1 MLKEEKNCR
10 KDYLKKIKFYQDP
23 LNTYTSDDCS
33 EERSTYFYK
42 PSFHCS
48 QCYLIPFITL
58 KENDNKVEIHCS
70 NGHNKEMSLNDF
82 MENYLQKNLSYI
94 KCSDCGHKLEP
105 TKRFKFCS
113 VCVKI
118 FCKSCLKKHNTNL
131 ITSNHETIS
140 VRKMD
145 TFCCMHNYK
154 YSHYCETCH
163 KNICENCFYLHG
175 HHQILCLKDIKIKKN
190 EVKELKEKI
199 NKENN
204 IINDIVDLFNKTID
218 SIRDKFEGVVK
229 QKRQNVEF
237 KKTLEE
243 IYEAKESNFQI
254 IDNLNRL
261 KFNNKGIIIESDMNE
276 LDTLFEIFKYLNC
289 VDYTGLSNILSNYNG
304 NSNQNNNVTEEE
316 SSTLNKYKEKLFIN
330 NNCENTFN
338 KENKTKIINNNV
350 FIYENKDKE
359 YYDNVM
365 NKNEEEEKD
374 NTLFKNKN
382 SFIPKIIEDKN
393 YENENINDN
402 NDCEKIIRKY
412 SKKIMKG
419 KMSFKKENQNNN
431 TKDIQ
436 EGKNNSITITKIYD
450 EEIPSSVKNHIGNN
464 EIPSFRYEEKDKD
477 SNSNIN
483 HSFKTNNSTDENLN
497 INNELNI
504 INQKQKELSETNT
517 KSIDTLKKRINKT
530 NNQDNS
536 VDKILEK
543 VNNKKRDRSKE
554 KRIKIKK
561 EDLELYKDN
570 LDQLNRSFDNVINNN
585 SFDYIYHYNKENQ
598 DNQENSINL
607 SNIDRSFFS
616 EKKNPKKRKIINN
629 LEGMKLFNK
638 NFDKETMKCNEN
650 VSDENI
656 NDENINDANINDE
669 NIQKEVENDVTN
681 ENKEKDEILNLT
693 ISNIN
698 EDKVENNGKIKDLD
712 LLDSNIFDVIEY
724 KTDDNYMNN
733 ENEINNN
740 CVNIDNGN
748 DKKTKKKK
756 KKVIKKKKKI
766 IKKVRKSDLISVS
779 SQAALD
785 LNEKSKKRKKIKTY
799 KKKKIDLSRSF
810 DGVTEKTKTKINILK
825 TNIETKTIQRSNSQ
839 ELLNNIFEL
848 DNTSKINSI
857 KFNNGIS
864 CLLEISPDTFAAG
877 NLIGDI
883 KIIDKYTYKELQTIK
898 EHKGTINSLF
908 KMQDEA
914 ILTASAD
921 RSMKKIRLTENNSH
935 YYVEFLFNGYESY
948 VFKGIELYNN
958 KIISCSW
965 DDKLFLWENNNEKYI
980 NSLKFNEKQRVDD
993 ILEITNDTFCSVSE
1007 KELKIWDSNNLT
1019 QIHSIK
1025 FNVGI
1030 ITQNSLCKI
1039 NDKLLISVSFNAI
1052 HLIDLV
1058 NYNLINSI
1066 KMDKDSLSCITKL
1079 NDGSILIAEDIN
1091 TDNYSIFYLRQYIIE
1106 DNELIYVSYKKDK
1119 LRKTN
1124 KNNDKEI
1131 RALLQFSNGIIAE
1144 GISGEFNGTDSGDIY
1159 FYE

>member
-1 MLKEEKNCR
+1 M
-10 KDYLKKIKFYQDP
+10 
-23 LNTYTSDDCS
+23 
-33 EERSTYFYK
+33 
-42 PSFHCS
+42 
-48 QCYLIPFITL
+48 
-58 KENDNKVEIHCS
+58 
-70 NGHNKEMSLNDF
+70 
-82 MENYLQKNLSYI
+82 
-94 KCSDCGHKLEP
+94 
-105 TKRFKFCS
+105 
-113 VCVKI
+113 
-118 FCKSCLKKHNTNL
+118 
-131 ITSNHETIS
+131 
-140 VRKMD
+140 
-145 TFCCMHNYK
+145 
-154 YSHYCETCH
+154 
-163 KNICENCFYLHG
+163 
-175 HHQILCLKDIKIKKN
+175 
-190 EVKELKEKI
+190 
-199 NKENN
+199 
-204 IINDIVDLFNKTID
+204 DLFNKTID
-218 SIRDKFEGVVK
+218 SIRDKFEDVVK

-316 SSTLNKYKEKLFIN
+316 SSTMNKYKEKLFIN

-436 EGKNNSITITKIYD
+436 EGKNNNITITKIYD
-450 EEIPSSVKNHIGNN
+450 EEIPSSVKNNIGNN
-464 EIPSFRYEEKDKD
+464 ENPTFRYEEKDKD
-477 SNSNIN
+477 SNSNVN

-543 VNNKKRDRSKE
+543 LNNKIRDRSKE
-554 KRIKIKK
+554 KRIKIKR

-616 EKKNPKKRKIINN
+616 EKKNHKKRKIINN

-712 LLDSNIFDVIEY
+712 L
-724 KTDDNYMNN
+724 
-733 ENEINNN
+733 
-740 CVNIDNGN
+740 
-748 DKKTKKKK
+748 
-756 KKVIKKKKKI
+756 
-766 IKKVRKSDLISVS
+766 
-779 SQAALD
+779 
-785 LNEKSKKRKKIKTY
+785 
-799 KKKKIDLSRSF
+799 
-810 DGVTEKTKTKINILK
+810 
-825 TNIETKTIQRSNSQ
+825 
-839 ELLNNIFEL
+839 
-848 DNTSKINSI
+848 
-857 KFNNGIS
+857 
-864 CLLEISPDTFAAG
+864 
-877 NLIGDI
+877 
-883 KIIDKYTYKELQTIK
+883 
-898 EHKGTINSLF
+898 
-908 KMQDEA
+908 
-914 ILTASAD
+914 
-921 RSMKKIRLTENNSH
+921 
-935 YYVEFLFNGYESY
+935 
-948 VFKGIELYNN
+948 
-958 KIISCSW
+958 
-965 DDKLFLWENNNEKYI
+965 
-980 NSLKFNEKQRVDD
+980 
-993 ILEITNDTFCSVSE
+993 
-1007 KELKIWDSNNLT
+1007 
-1019 QIHSIK
+1019 
-1025 FNVGI
+1025 
-1030 ITQNSLCKI
+1030 
-1039 NDKLLISVSFNAI
+1039 
-1052 HLIDLV
+1052 
-1058 NYNLINSI
+1058 
-1066 KMDKDSLSCITKL
+1066 
-1079 NDGSILIAEDIN
+1079 
-1091 TDNYSIFYLRQYIIE
+1091 
-1106 DNELIYVSYKKDK
+1106 
-1119 LRKTN
+1119 
-1124 KNNDKEI
+1124 
-1131 RALLQFSNGIIAE
+1131 
-1144 GISGEFNGTDSGDIY
+1144 
-1159 FYE
+1159 